1 MGFNLLR
8 LMAPLINYVPL
19 LQPPKGLVSLQ
30 NKTIITAATLIV
42 YLASCQIPLLG
53 ISRIEGADPLGWVRA
68 ILASS
73 RGSLMELGISPIIT
87 AGWFMNFMG
96 FFKFVD
102 LSNATTQDR
111 QSYKVF

>member
-1 MGFNLLR
+1 M
-8 LMAPLINYVPL
+8 
-19 LQPPKGLVSLQ
+19 
-30 NKTIITAATLIV
+30 V

-87 AGWFMNFMG
+87 AGWFMNLAG
-96 FFKFVD
+96 FFGVVQISK
-102 LSNATTQDR
+102 ATTPKEMQA
-111 QSYKVF
+111 YAVFQKMLTLIMAFG